1 MDYKDIIKVVTKKN
15 FWLRLFISTLAIF
28 LLALNYN
35 VFLVHHSLVIGG
47 TSGLAIIINHLF
59 DLSVSF
65 IILVFNIAL
74 IIISY
79 LTLGINQTRRT
90 IIGSL
95 LYPLFVELTIPL
107 ANILIPHTN
116 FDNFL
121 LTILVS
127 GLIYGFA
134 SGVIYKM
141 GYTTGGADIIM
152 QIINKYFHIPT
163 GKASLFVNGVIVG
176 AAGLIFG
183 IPKMLYAIIIIVINT
198 ILVDKILIGISDSK
212 MFFIYTKK
220 EKEVADFIINE
231 INAGYTILTT
241 EGGYSKTKRKMLM
254 CVVPTRDYFLFKE
267 SVLEIDKDAFFVISD
282 CYEVKGG
289 VKRKQILEFK

>member
-1 MDYKDIIKVVTKKN
+1 MDYKDIIKMVTKKN
-15 FWLRLFISTLAIF
+15 FWLRLVVSALAMF

-35 VFLVHHSLVIGG
+35 VFLVHNNLVIGG
-47 TSGLAIIINHLF
+47 TSGLAIILNHLF
-59 DLSVSF
+59 GISISL
-65 IILVFNIAL
+65 IILTFNIVL
-74 IIISY
+74 IVISY
-79 LTLGINQTRRT
+79 FALGSEQTRRT

-107 ANILIPHTN
+107 ANYLIPHTN

-121 LTILVS
+121 LTILVT
-127 GLIYGFA
+127 GLIYGFTT
-134 SGVIYKM
+134 GVIYKT

-152 QIINKYFHIPT
+152 QIVNKYFHIPT
-163 GKASLFVNGVIVG
+163 GKASLFVNGIIVG
-176 AAGLIFG
+176 VAGLMFG

-267 SVLEIDKDAFFVISD
+267 SVLLIDKDAFFVISD
-282 CYEVKGG
+282 CYEVSGG
-289 VKRKQILEFK
+289 VKRENLFEFK

>member
-1 MDYKDIIKVVTKKN
+1 MDYKEIIKKVTKKN
-15 FWLRLFISTLAIF
+15 FLLRLLIGALAMF

-35 VFLVHHSLVIGG
+35 IFLLPNNLVIGG
-47 TSGLAIIINHLF
+47 TSGLAIIINHF
-59 DLSVSF
+59 FGFSPSS
-65 IILVFNIAL
+65 IILFFNIIL

-79 LTLGINQTRRT
+79 FTLGREQSRRT
-90 IIGSL
+90 VIGSL
-95 LYPLFVELTIPL
+95 LYPLFVELSLPL
-107 ANILIPHTN
+107 SNYLISYTN
-116 FDNFL
+116 FDNIL
-121 LTILVS
+121 LTIIVTGIL
-127 GLIYGFA
+127 YGFA
-134 SGVIYKM
+134 TGVIYKT

-152 QIINKYFHIPT
+152 QIVNKYFHIPT
-163 GKASLFVNGVIVG
+163 GKASLFVNGIIVG
-176 AAGLIFG
+176 VAGLIFG

-220 EKEVADFIINE
+220 EKEVANFIINE

-254 CVVPTRDYFLFKE
+254 CVVPTRDYFYFKE

-282 CYEVKGG
+282 CYEVRGG
-289 VKRKQILEFK
+289 VKRSNLPFI

>member
-1 MDYKDIIKVVTKKN
+1 MDYKEIIKKVAKKN
-15 FWLRLFISTLAIF
+15 FWVRLLISTLSIF

-35 VFLVHHSLVIGG
+35 VFLVHHNLVIGG
-47 TSGLAIIINHLF
+47 TSGLAIILNHLF
-59 DLSVSF
+59 GVSLSL
-65 IILVFNIAL
+65 IILILNIAL

-79 LTLGINQTRRT
+79 FTLGKDQTRRT

-95 LYPLFVELTIPL
+95 LYPLLVELTIPL
-107 ANILIPHTN
+107 ANYLIPHMN
-116 FDNFL
+116 FDNML
-121 LTILVS
+121 LTILVT
-127 GLIYGFA
+127 GLIYGFTT
-134 SGVIYKM
+134 GVIYKM

-163 GKASLFVNGVIVG
+163 GKASLFVNGIIVA
-176 AAGLIFG
+176 AAGVIFG
-183 IPKMLYAIIIIVINT
+183 LPKMLYAIIIIVINT

-220 EKEVADFIINE
+220 EKEVADFIIYE

-254 CVVPTRDYFLFKE
+254 CVVPTRDYFFFKE
-267 SVLEIDKDAFFVISD
+267 SVLLIDKDAFFVISD
-282 CYEVKGG
+282 CYEVSGG
-289 VKRKQILEFK
+289 VKKKPFLELK

>member
-1 MDYKDIIKVVTKKN
+1 MDYKDIIKTVTKKN
-15 FWLRLFISTLAIF
+15 FWLRLLISAIAMF

-35 VFLVHHSLVIGG
+35 IFLVHNNLVIGG
-47 TSGLAIIINHLF
+47 TSGLAIILNHFLG
-59 DLSVSF
+59 LSISF
-65 IILVFNIAL
+65 LILVFNIVL

-79 LTLGINQTRRT
+79 LTLGKNQTRRT

-95 LYPLFVELTIPL
+95 LYPLFVEITIPL
-107 ANILIPHTN
+107 SNYLLPYTN

-121 LTILVS
+121 LTVLVC
-127 GLIYGFA
+127 GLIYGFTT
-134 SGVIYKM
+134 GVIYKM

-152 QIINKYFHIPT
+152 QIVNKYFHIPT
-163 GKASLFVNGVIVG
+163 GKASLFVNGIIVG
-176 AAGLIFG
+176 AAGIIFG

-220 EKEVADFIINE
+220 EKEVEDFIINE

-254 CVVPTRDYFLFKE
+254 CVVPTRDYFFFKE
-267 SVLEIDKDAFFVISD
+267 SVLLIDKDAFFVISD
-282 CYEVKGG
+282 CYEVTGG
-289 VKRKQILEFK
+289 VKRSNLPFI

>member
-1 MDYKDIIKVVTKKN
+1 MDYKDIIKIVTKKN
-15 FWLRLFISTLAIF
+15 FWLRLLISSLAIF

-35 VFLVHHSLVIGG
+35 VFLVHNNLVIGG
-47 TSGLAIIINHLF
+47 TSGLAIILNHLF
-59 DLSVSF
+59 NVSISL

-79 LTLGINQTRRT
+79 ITLGKKQTRRT

-95 LYPLFVELTIPL
+95 LYPLFVELTLPL
-107 ANILIPHTN
+107 ATYLIPHTN

-127 GLIYGFA
+127 GLLYGFTT
-134 SGVIYKM
+134 GIIYKM

-152 QIINKYFHIPT
+152 QIVNKYFHIPT
-163 GKASLFVNGVIVG
+163 GKASLFVNGIIVG
-176 AAGLIFG
+176 IAGIIFG

-289 VKRKQILEFK
+289 VKRSNLPFI

>member
-1 MDYKDIIKVVTKKN
+1 MDYKEIIKKVTKKN
-15 FWLRLFISTLAIF
+15 FWIRLLISALAMF

-35 VFLVHHSLVIGG
+35 VFLVHNNLVIGG
-47 TSGLAIIINHLF
+47 TSGLAIILNHLF
-59 DLSVSF
+59 GISLSLMIF
-65 IILVFNIAL
+65 LFNVVL

-79 LTLGINQTRRT
+79 LTLGREQTRRT

-107 ANILIPHTN
+107 ANYLIPYTN
-116 FDNFL
+116 FENIL

-127 GLIYGFA
+127 GLIYGFTT
-134 SGVIYKM
+134 GVIYKT
-141 GYTTGGADIIM
+141 GYTTGGADIVM
-152 QIINKYFHIPT
+152 QIVNKYLHIPT
-163 GKASLFVNGVIVG
+163 GKASLFVNGIIVG

-282 CYEVKGG
+282 CYEVSGG
-289 VKRKQILEFK
+289 VKRSNLPFI

>member
-1 MDYKDIIKVVTKKN
+1 MDYKEIIKKVTKKN
-15 FWLRLFISTLAIF
+15 FWLRFVISVFAMF

-35 VFLVHHSLVIGG
+35 IFLVHNNLVIGG
-47 TSGLAIIINHLF
+47 TSGLAIILNHLF
-59 DLSVSF
+59 GISLSLM
-65 IILVFNIAL
+65 ILLFNIVL
-74 IIISY
+74 VIISY
-79 LTLGINQTRRT
+79 LTLGKEQTRRT

-95 LYPLFVELTIPL
+95 LYPLFVEITIPL
-107 ANILIPHTN
+107 ANYLNPYTS
-116 FDNFL
+116 FDNIL
-121 LTILVS
+121 LTILVAA
-127 GLIYGFA
+127 LIYGFA
-134 SGVIYKM
+134 TGVIYKT
-141 GYTTGGADIIM
+141 GYTTGGTDIIM
-152 QIINKYFHIPT
+152 QIVNKYFHIPT
-163 GKASLFVNGVIVG
+163 GKASLFVNGIIVG
-176 AAGLIFG
+176 VAGLIFG

-212 MFFIYTKK
+212 MFFIYTRK

-282 CYEVKGG
+282 CYEVSGG
-289 VKRKQILEFK
+289 VKRSNLPFI